1 MVVYGGPCCAKDE
14 EGNETIKVRVK
25 VQFSSASR
33 RDRRKRRGA
42 SHPSEWLHVSHA
54 SCTSKPRVRFQY
66 APFYRPSSS
75 AFYFIRLIDLSHQT
89 KASVTH
95 PATAAS
101 RPPSSPS
108 SHRRTPILNSE
119 GTEQS
124 TDPRLRFVPISHRRR
139 RWLALAAPSPS
150 PLPRS
155 SALSNRVRVLQ
166 FPTINNPRH
175 SIELS
180 SN

>member
-89 KASVTH
+89 KARFYGSNLH
-95 PATAAS
+95 
-101 RPPSSPS
+101 RP
-108 SHRRTPILNSE
+108 IFVNLNLAFNL
-119 GTEQS
+119 TI
-124 TDPRLRFVPISHRRR
+124 RFESI
-139 RWLALAAPSPS
+139 
-150 PLPRS
+150 
-155 SALSNRVRVLQ
+155 
-166 FPTINNPRH
+166 PTFDLWH
-175 SIELS
+175 L
-180 SN
+180 